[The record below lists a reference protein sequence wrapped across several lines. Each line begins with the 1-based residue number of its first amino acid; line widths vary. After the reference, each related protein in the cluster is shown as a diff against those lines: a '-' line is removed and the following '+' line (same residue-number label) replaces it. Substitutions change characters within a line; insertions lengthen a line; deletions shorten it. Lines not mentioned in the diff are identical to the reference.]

1 MEKKLQQ
8 AKAEM
13 LKGELADFKFTPEMK
28 ENVLH
33 SIRTPKRYSFK
44 KIIPTLVSAALII
57 LFFGGLYQYVI
68 VPNSSWSNGTGETE
82 HQSEVPVFEE
92 YKGEPLKI
100 ALLGDVPIL
109 KEQQVTFTAIPFEDL
124 SVEILKPY
132 DAVFISEECLVKAS
146 EGPYTEVYTNAGIP
160 IFFIGANSYI
170 PFTEKG
176 IEFDKETWGWKAG
189 VSYTSGIMQPNGA
202 GGFDTWEFGLY
213 NDINNA
219 EHIQEMFSRIFKAIQ
234 ELKLQ
239 QKSIGVIEEQPPAD
253 NNVENETP
261 ADSGEQTPKDG
272 NLEATPDKP
281 IDIEEKPKPDQEQPA
296 ASDEIAA
303 PDLMDLLM
311 KFKEARNAHIETLGP
326 GFKVPDAKTKRE
338 LYKKFGDYAVLEVLE
353 REWDRFYAEKPD
365 GLYLK
370 PQDGPL
376 YIVPTATY
384 VEEKLTETSY
394 KFTQVTDADM
404 YGDNYKV
411 EVWFEYMNGKWL
423 IKDWKS
429 GNN

>member
-8 AKAEM
+8 AKTEM
-13 LKGELADFKFTPEMK
+13 LKGELADFRFTPEMK

-33 SIRTPKRYSFK
+33 SIRTPKRYSLK
-44 KIIPTLVSAALII
+44 KIMPTLISAALII

-68 VPNSSWSNGTGETE
+68 NPNASGNSGTGETE
-82 HQSEVPVFEE
+82 LQTAVPAFEE

-132 DAVFISEECLVKAS
+132 DAVFITEECLVKAS
-146 EGPYTEVYTNAGIP
+146 ESQYADIYTNAAIP

-176 IEFDKETWGWKAG
+176 MEFDKEKWGWTTG
-189 VSYTSGIMQPNGA
+189 MSYTAGILQPTET
-202 GGFDTWEFGLY
+202 GGLKAWDFGLY
-213 NDINNA
+213 NDIKNDEN
-219 EHIQEMFSRIFKAIQ
+219 IQDMFSRIFKVVQ
-234 ELKLQ
+234 EFKHQ
-239 QKSIGVIEEQPPAD
+239 QKSIKEQAPAGDDNGVGD
-253 NNVENETP
+253 TP

-296 ASDEIAA
+296 ASDEIDA
-303 PDLMDLLM
+303 PDLMDLIM
-311 KFKEARNAHIETLGP
+311 KFKDAQSAIYETMLEDFRLP
-326 GFKVPDAKTKRE
+326 GYKTKRE
-338 LYKKFGDYAVLEVLE
+338 FYEHLGDYAVLEMLE
-353 REWDRFYAEKPD
+353 ERLDYLFAEKPD
-365 GLYLK
+365 GLYLVVHE
-370 PQDGPL
+370 GPFF
-376 YIVPTATY
+376 IEPTATY

-394 KFTQVTDADM
+394 KFTQVTDSDM
-404 YGDNYKV
+404 YGDDYKV
-411 EVWFEYMNGKWL
+411 QVWFEYINGKWL
-423 IKDWKS
+423 IKDWKD